1 MMLKQRLITAAVL
14 IPLVV
19 LTILK
24 LPTNVLQWCLA
35 GVTLLAAWEWFF
47 IVGIHSVLQRSISF
61 IGLIA
66 AAVCASMYINPDII
80 VLVGAVVWL
89 LATILVFRFAHISL
103 STSVARIFADKYFGF
118 FVAIMVLVAFWFSS
132 IFLHQSSSLGPQ
144 QLLYVMV
151 TVWLADSGG
160 YFAGKRWGKQPLAKV
175 ISPNKTWQGVYGA
188 LVLVGIGALVAYM
201 LGINGQLSLI
211 TWLVLTMITAIF
223 SIVGD
228 LFESLFKRSHQVK
241 DSGNLLPGHGGILDR
256 IDSLLA
262 AVPIFVTG
270 LIVLGTV

>member
-1 MMLKQRLITAAVL
+1 MMLKQRLITAAIL

-19 LTILK
+19 LAILK
-24 LPTNVLQWCLA
+24 LPTHVLQWFIA
-35 GVTLLAAWEWFF
+35 GVTLLAAWEWFA

-61 IGLIA
+61 ISLIA
-66 AAVCASMYINPDII
+66 AAVCVSLYIPPDII
-80 VLVGAVVWL
+80 VLIGAVVWL
-89 LATILVFRFAHISL
+89 LATLLVFRFAHIAL
-103 STSVARIFADKYFGF
+103 PTSIARIFADKYFGF
-118 FVAIMVLVAFWFSS
+118 FVALMVLVPFWFSAIS
-132 IFLHQSSSLGPQ
+132 LHQFSSLGPQ

-151 TVWLADSGG
+151 TVWLADTGG
-160 YFAGKRWGKQPLAKV
+160 YFAGKRWGKQPLAKI

-188 LVLVGIGALVAYM
+188 LVLVGIWALVAYK
-201 LGINGQLSLI
+201 LGINDQLPLI
-211 TWLVLTMITAIF
+211 TWLVLTLITALI

-262 AVPIFVTG
+262 AVPIFVAG
-270 LIVLGTV
+270 LLMLGTV

>member
-1 MMLKQRLITAAVL
+1 MMLKQRLITAAIL

-19 LTILK
+19 LAILK
-24 LPTNVLQWCLA
+24 LPTNVLQWCIA
-35 GVTLLAAWEWFF
+35 GVTLLAAWEWFA
-47 IVGIHSVLQRSISF
+47 IVGIHTILQRSISF
-61 IGLIA
+61 ISLIA
-66 AAVCASMYINPDII
+66 AAVCASLYLSPDIL
-80 VLVGAVVWL
+80 VLFGAVVWL
-89 LATILVFRFAHISL
+89 LATLLVFRFAHISL
-103 STSVARIFADKYFGF
+103 PTSVAKVFADKYFGF
-118 FVAIMVLVAFWFSS
+118 FIAIMVLVPFWFSS

-211 TWLVLTMITAIF
+211 TWLLLTMITAIF
-223 SIVGD
+223 SIAGD

-262 AVPIFVTG
+262 AVPVFVTG

>member
-1 MMLKQRLITAAVL
+1 MMLKQRLITAAIL

-19 LTILK
+19 LAILK
-24 LPTNVLQWCLA
+24 LPTNILQWCIA
-35 GVTLLAAWEWFF
+35 GVVLLAAWEWFA

-61 IGLIA
+61 ISLITVA
-66 AAVCASMYINPDII
+66 ALATNYLNPI
-80 VLVGAVVWL
+80 VLIMIGAVVWL
-89 LATILVFRFAHISL
+89 LATLLVFRFAHIAL
-103 STSVARIFADKYFGF
+103 PTSVARIIADKYFGF
-118 FVAIMVLVAFWFSS
+118 IVAIMVLVPFWISAIS
-132 IFLHQSSSLGPQ
+132 LHQFSSLGPQ

-151 TVWLADSGG
+151 TVWLADTGG
-160 YFAGKRWGKQPLAKV
+160 YFAGKRWGKQPLAKI

-188 LVLVGIGALVAYM
+188 LVLVGIWALVAYK
-201 LGINGQLSLI
+201 LGINDQIPLI
-211 TWLVLTMITAIF
+211 TWLVLTTVTALF

-262 AVPIFVTG
+262 AVPIFVAG
-270 LIVLGTV
+270 LLMLGTV

>member
-1 MMLKQRLITAAVL
+1 MMLKQRLITAAIL

-19 LTILK
+19 LAILK
-24 LPTNVLQWCLA
+24 LPTQILQWFIA
-35 GVTLLAAWEWFF
+35 SVTLLAAWEWFA

-61 IGLIA
+61 ISLIA
-66 AAVCASMYINPDII
+66 AAVFASLYIPPDII
-80 VLVGAVVWL
+80 VLIGAVVWL
-89 LATILVFRFAHISL
+89 LATLLVFRFAHIAL
-103 STSVARIFADKYFGF
+103 PTSIARIFADKYFGF
-118 FVAIMVLVAFWFSS
+118 FVALMVLVPFWFSAIS
-132 IFLHQSSSLGPQ
+132 LHQFSSLGPQ

-151 TVWLADSGG
+151 TVWLADTGG
-160 YFAGKRWGKQPLAKV
+160 YFAGKRWGNQPLAKI

-188 LVLVGIGALVAYM
+188 LVLVGIWALVAYK
-201 LGINGQLSLI
+201 LGINDQLPLI
-211 TWLVLTMITAIF
+211 TWLVLTLITALI

-262 AVPIFVTG
+262 AVPIFVAG
-270 LIVLGTV
+270 LLMLGTV

>member
-1 MMLKQRLITAAVL
+1 MMLKQRLITAAIL
-14 IPLVV
+14 IPLVI
-19 LTILK
+19 LAILK
-24 LPTNVLQWCLA
+24 LPTNILQWCIA
-35 GVTLLAAWEWFF
+35 GVTLLAAWEWFA

-61 IGLIA
+61 ISLITLA
-66 AAVCASMYINPDII
+66 ALATNYLNPD
-80 VLVGAVVWL
+80 VLILIGVVVWL
-89 LATILVFRFAHISL
+89 LATLLVFRFAHIAL
-103 STSVARIFADKYFGF
+103 PTSVARIVADKYFGF
-118 FVAIMVLVAFWFSS
+118 IVAIMVLVPFWISAIS
-132 IFLHQSSSLGPQ
+132 LHQFSSLGPQ

-151 TVWLADSGG
+151 TVWLADTGG
-160 YFAGKRWGKQPLAKV
+160 YFAGKRWGKHALAKV

-188 LVLVGIGALVAYM
+188 LALVAVWAVIAYL

-211 TWLVLTMITAIF
+211 TWLMLTVITALF

-262 AVPIFVTG
+262 AVPIFVAG
-270 LIVLGTV
+270 LMMLGTV

>member
-1 MMLKQRLITAAVL
+1 MMLKQRLITAAIL

-19 LTILK
+19 LAILK
-24 LPTNVLQWCLA
+24 LPTNILQWCIA
-35 GVTLLAAWEWFF
+35 GVTLLAAWEWFA
-47 IVGIHSVLQRSISF
+47 IVGIYSVLQRSTSF
-61 IGLIA
+61 ISLIVVA
-66 AAVCASMYINPDII
+66 AFATIYVNPI
-80 VLVGAVVWL
+80 VVILIGAVVWL
-89 LATILVFRFAHISL
+89 LATLLVFRFAHSAL
-103 STSVARIFADKYFGF
+103 PTLVARIFADKYFGLF
-118 FVAIMVLVAFWFSS
+118 GAVIVLVPFWFST
-132 IFLHQSSSLGPQ
+132 IFLHQSSLLGPQ

-151 TVWLADSGG
+151 TVWLADTGG
-160 YFAGKRWGKQPLAKV
+160 YFAGKRWGKHALAKV

-188 LVLVGIGALVAYM
+188 LALVAVWAVIAYL

-211 TWLVLTMITAIF
+211 TWLMLTVITALF

-262 AVPIFVTG
+262 AVPIFVAG
-270 LIVLGTV
+270 LMMLGTV

>member
-1 MMLKQRLITAAVL
+1 MMLKQRLITAAIL

-19 LTILK
+19 LAILK
-24 LPTNVLQWCLA
+24 LPTNILQWCIA
-35 GVTLLAAWEWFF
+35 GIILLAAWEWFA

-61 IGLIA
+61 ISLIA
-66 AAVCASMYINPDII
+66 AAVFARVYLPPDIF
-80 VLVGAVVWL
+80 VLIGAVVWL
-89 LATILVFRFAHISL
+89 LATVLVLRFAHIAL
-103 STSVARIFADKYFGF
+103 TPAAARIIANKYFGL
-118 FVAIMVLVAFWFSS
+118 FVVIMVLVPFFFST
-132 IFLHQSSSLGPQ
+132 IFLHQLSSLGPQ

-151 TVWLADSGG
+151 TVWLADTGG

-188 LVLVGIGALVAYM
+188 LVLVAVWALIAYK
-201 LGINGQLSLI
+201 LGVSGQLPLI
-211 TWLVLTMITAIF
+211 TWLVLTTVTALF

-262 AVPIFVTG
+262 AVPVFIAG
-270 LIVLGTV
+270 LMMLGTV